1 LGSLVDIFGTRVV
14 HIPGKGFVEVEK
26 CEREGWCRP
35 GRPEPKPFE
44 WLFASKGKII
54 SPPGW
59 DCEYIGQQPCGPLP
73 GWHIEI
79 SDVYGNTISIP
90 DIAKPPPRVGAET
103 AVIMDRA
110 SARSRRCAV
119 EGVPNAAS
127 REFERCLL
135 RPPNAFERWQT
146 SCRLVLQADLEARR
160 YDRRR
165 SAYRGGKLL
174 RNVS

>member
-1 LGSLVDIFGTRVV
+1 M
-14 HIPGKGFVEVEK
+14 EVEK
-26 CEREGWCRP
+26 CEREGWYRP

-44 WLFASKGKII
+44 WLFASKAKII
-54 SPPGW
+54 SLPGW
-59 DCEYIGQQPCGPLP
+59 DCEYIGQQPCRPLP

-103 AVIMDRA
+103 AVIMDRP
-110 SARSRRCAV
+110 SARSRRRAV

-135 RPPNAFERWQT
+135 RPGFDYPCSTQR
-146 SCRLVLQADLEARR
+146 V
-160 YDRRR
+160 
-165 SAYRGGKLL
+165 
-174 RNVS
+174 